1 MLAVILSFSLSF
13 LAAIY
18 APVSLYLLNV
28 DEFSYDVYDLLK
40 MMLPVFG
47 GMLALLLVF
56 SGFVVLI
63 GKKWKKLPSVWAGIL
78 FVGFLTAYIQGT
90 FLAGHLP
97 VLTGDEIDWGRYPVQ
112 RLASILLW
120 ITVISLT
127 LFVFKKRNGKKI
139 IAAVSGLITLML
151 IFSLML
157 TGLTTDGFRAKT
169 DYITTFNGIS
179 ELSGDKNLVVF
190 LADAVA
196 ASKYEELLEKHPEY
210 REGLEDFTY
219 YGNTLGGYPYTTRS
233 IPLII
238 TGRWYEN
245 NGSFYSFCNEAYRD
259 FPLLHVLQEGGY
271 RINLYE
277 EEILLTEENMHLFSN
292 TAKTDGSSFMYPAG
306 FYKAQA
312 KLAGFRYLP
321 FDLKPLCVI
330 TPAKIA
336 NSSQR
341 YNKTS
346 IQYSGNNSYFY
357 QNICHTPI
365 TLCEKPVFSFIHIA
379 GAHTPFIY
387 DRYVEESRDADYTT
401 SVEASFTI
409 MLRYLDL
416 LRRAGVYDNTAVV
429 LLADHG
435 TNERMDP
442 ASADPTGRQNPILF
456 VKGIGE
462 HHPYRESDAP
472 VSFDDL
478 QNAYLALLDGKTEK
492 NVFSI
497 GEDALRQR
505 RYLSY
510 NLYDYTLTEYLQQG
524 EASDPDTL
532 KPTGVV
538 YRE

>member
-1 MLAVILSFSLSF
+1 MFGSVSVNQVLRDTTSAKEYRILHISEDRRSGFWIELSKDGGMPDVCNISEIDAMLAAGVMSQISDEWIPPVRASEKSMNQRDF
-13 LAAIY
+13 LWEHLRKYLECEPEIFDKNYRKEMLQKAADECGI
-18 APVSLYLLNV
+18 AVPNLYPKLKRYWRYGKARDAFLYSDDRKGGKGKSRLLKRNSGRKPSETAV
-28 DEFSYDVYDLLK
+28 CSKVLTEEDLTLFDKYIRKYYLNREKNMTLHDVYDLLK

-277 EEILLTEENMHLFSN
+277 EEILLTEENMHLLSN

-312 KLAGFRYLP
+312 KLAGFR
-321 FDLKPLCVI
+321 
-330 TPAKIA
+330 
-336 NSSQR
+336 
-341 YNKTS
+341 
-346 IQYSGNNSYFY
+346 
-357 QNICHTPI
+357 
-365 TLCEKPVFSFIHIA
+365 
-379 GAHTPFIY
+379 
-387 DRYVEESRDADYTT
+387 
-401 SVEASFTI
+401 
-409 MLRYLDL
+409 
-416 LRRAGVYDNTAVV
+416 
-429 LLADHG
+429 
-435 TNERMDP
+435 
-442 ASADPTGRQNPILF
+442 
-456 VKGIGE
+456 
-462 HHPYRESDAP
+462 
-472 VSFDDL
+472 
-478 QNAYLALLDGKTEK
+478 
-492 NVFSI
+492 
-497 GEDALRQR
+497 
-505 RYLSY
+505 
-510 NLYDYTLTEYLQQG
+510 
-524 EASDPDTL
+524 
-532 KPTGVV
+532 
-538 YRE
+538 